1 MFYKKSLG
9 TGVVCRD
16 GRCEHLRRISE
27 YCELIANTSLRKQFT
42 ENYQEYK
49 NDLHDVINKLVFSI
63 FSYIE

>member
-49 NDLHDVINKLVFSI
+49 TTFTMLSINWCLAFSHT
-63 FSYIE
+63 